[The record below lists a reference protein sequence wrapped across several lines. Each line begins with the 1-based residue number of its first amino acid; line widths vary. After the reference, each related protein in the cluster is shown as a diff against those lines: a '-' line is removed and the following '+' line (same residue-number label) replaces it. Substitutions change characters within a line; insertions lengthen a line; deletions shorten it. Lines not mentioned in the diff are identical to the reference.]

1 MKKLIVLVCLA
12 GLLANTNA
20 GVLPLTNAGF
30 ESGFTDWTQ
39 NPIGPG
45 STISTTSDAYSG
57 SSAALLVTDWQS
69 GTGVKAEIMQV
80 TATGSITPGTAYD
93 FEIYVKGA
101 MGVGGV
107 AWAEIQWLDTDGS
120 DGGGVKGGS
129 GLINLFAGLNSTYQL
144 KGGTYTAAAGADAAQ
159 VSIRCE
165 GGAMAAV
172 NTLYVDA
179 VPEPATFGLLAI
191 GGFFLRRRK

>member
-1 MKKLIVLVCLA
+1 MMGWVAIA
-12 GLLANTNA
+12 NA
-20 GVLPLTNAGF
+20 GVLPITNAGF
-30 ESGFTDWTQ
+30 ESSFTGWTQ
-39 NPIGPG
+39 NPIGDG
-45 STISTTSDAYSG
+45 TVISITSDAYDG
-57 SSAALLVTDWQS
+57 SSAALLTTDWQG

-93 FEIYVKGA
+93 FEIYVKGQ

-107 AWAEIQWLDTDGS
+107 AWAEILWLDTDGS

-129 GLINLFAGLNSTYQL
+129 GLINLFAGLNSSTYQL
-144 KGGTYTAAAGADAAQ
+144 KGGTYSAAAGADAAQ
-159 VSIRCE
+159 ISIRCE

-179 VPEPATFGLLAI
+179 VPEPATLGLLAI
-191 GGFFLRRRK
+191 GGYFLRRRK